1 MRFQG
6 QPDHDHAQPAR
17 LGVLLVNL
25 GTPQAP
31 TTAAVRRYL
40 REFLS
45 DPRMVEVPRWLW
57 WPLLNGVILP
67 LRSPRSARAYGKVW
81 TAQGSPLLVYSQA
94 LADGLRSA
102 LTASLPAGSCALALG
117 MCYGQPSIPAALAQ
131 LRAAG
136 MRRLLVL
143 PLYPQY
149 SATTTASVF
158 DAVARELSRWR
169 LLPEI
174 RMVGHYYDDPA
185 YIAALA
191 QSVHTQWDQ
200 HGRGEH
206 LLLSF
211 HGIPE
216 KYCEQGDPY
225 RCHVLGTFARLR
237 AALDLSEAQCSLAF
251 QSRVGKQRWLSPYTE
266 PRVRELAVAGVRRLD
281 VLCPG
286 FAVDCLE
293 TLEEIAV
300 ENAHAFQAAGGTEL
314 RYLPALNADLAH
326 VALLRGLVLRHIQ
339 GWPEAQRT
347 HDAAACAQVVA
358 AAARAAGAPS

>member
-31 TTAAVRRYL
+31 TTGAVRRYL

-67 LRSPRSARAYGKVW
+67 IRSPRSARAYAKVW
-81 TAQGSPLLVYSQA
+81 TAQGSPLLVHSQA
-94 LADGLRSA
+94 LADGLDA
-102 LTASLPAGSCALALG
+102 VLTAALPAGSLRVALG
-117 MCYGQPSIPAALAQ
+117 MCYGQPSIPAALQQ

-158 DAVARELSRWR
+158 DAVARELSTWR
-169 LLPEI
+169 LLPEL
-174 RMVGHYYDDPA
+174 RMVQQYYNEPA
-185 YIAALA
+185 YIEALA
-191 QSVHTQWDQ
+191 HSVRTQWAQ

-225 RCHVLGTFARLR
+225 RCHVLGTFTRLR

-266 PRVRELAVAGVRRLD
+266 PRVRELAAAGVRRLD

-314 RYLPALNADLAH
+314 RYLPALNADATH
-326 VALLRGLVLRHIQ
+326 VALLRDLVLRHVR
-339 GWPEAQRT
+339 GWPEADPA
-347 HDAAACAQVVA
+347 HDPVERARQIA
-358 AAARAAGAPS
+358 AAAQQWRP